1 MNPSIPDNKKI
12 SPFLIFFVLNKMQIG
27 IGVLGF
33 QRIIAKSAGY
43 DAWISIILM
52 GIGIH
57 IILWM
62 MLKMLSIAGGD
73 FLSIHSFIFGKKI
86 SKLIGTLFIL
96 YFCLLGITILRN
108 YIEIIQVWMFPE
120 MKTFWFAFVFLL
132 LVLYIVYG
140 GFRTVA
146 GVAFFGVVLPLYIV
160 IIFLFT
166 IPFADFTNLLPVFD
180 HTMKEI
186 LTSTRDMSL
195 TVIGFEVLLIVH
207 PFIKNPEKSKKWA
220 HFGILFTTLLCLYL
234 AILTFAY
241 FPEEQLQKNIWST
254 LTMWKIIEFPF
265 VERFEYIGIANW
277 AIIILPNISIALWC
291 ASRLTKQIYSIKQK
305 NSLPILAV
313 IVLIGTSL
321 LLTRNHINILL
332 NWVGQIG
339 FYFNFVYIPLLFVT
353 LLIVKKVKKT

>member
-57 IILWM
+57 IIIWM
-62 MLKMLSIAGGD
+62 MLKMLSMAGGD
-73 FLSIHSFIFGKKI
+73 FLSIHTFIFGKKI
-86 SKLIGTLFIL
+86 SKMIGSLFIL
-96 YFCLLGITILRN
+96 YFSLLCVAILRN

-146 GVAFFGVVLPLYIV
+146 GAAFFGVVLPLYIV
-160 IIFLFT
+160 VIFLFT

-180 HTMKEI
+180 HSIKEI
-186 LTSTRDMSL
+186 LISTKSMSL
-195 TVIGFEVLLIVH
+195 TVMGFEVLLFVY
-207 PFIKNPEKSKKWA
+207 PFIKSPEKSKKWA
-220 HFGILFTTLLCLYL
+220 HLSILFTSILCLYL

-241 FPEEQLQKNIWST
+241 FPEDQLQKNIWST
-254 LTMWKIIEFPF
+254 LTMWKIIEMPF

-277 AIIILPNISIALWC
+277 AIIILPNICIALWC
-291 ASRLTKQIYSIKQK
+291 ASRLTKQIFSIKQRK
-305 NSLPILAV
+305 SLPFIAV
-313 IVLIGTSL
+313 IILVGTSF

-332 NWVGQIG
+332 DWVGQIG
-339 FYFNFVYIPLLFVT
+339 FYFNFVYIPMLFFT